1 MFNNNNSV
9 PTFYPLS
16 RDFLARVKRSM
27 EILRVDYILR
37 ILATTLQNPFV
48 KQIVEKE
55 CGKSVTSKLEY
66 TTLAKVNKVERILM

>member
-1 MFNNNNSV
+1 
-9 PTFYPLS
+9 
-16 RDFLARVKRSM
+16 M